1 MSKKGI
7 ISKKDKY
14 LICKFC
20 GNSFIA
26 YKQLSVRGYTQYNM
40 AAKFCSKSC
49 AAKSNKEQY
58 SKEDINR
65 RISFCMHYYQEY
77 CNKERILDYIGI
89 SSKTFVKLGFSVK
102 QINSSFGFYNK
113 KDYFE
118 TQVYKWLLTKFSKH
132 EIEREK
138 TFDAMVD
145 KGKLRLDFY
154 IKHKNLAIEADGLHH
169 TNLDHT
175 YFTLESKHRDHLKEA
190 FLLKNNIQLIRIP
203 YVRKLSIEY
212 LNSFLPDIDNQ
223 QERN

>member
-14 LICKFC
+14 ITCKFC
-20 GNSFIA
+20 GNSFA
-26 YKQLSVRGYTQYNM
+26 AHKQLSARGYTQYNM

-58 SKEDINR
+58 TKEDIER

-77 CNKERILDYIGI
+77 CNSERILDYIGI
-89 SSKTFVKLGFSVK
+89 SSKTFNKLGFSVK

-113 KDYFE
+113 RDYFE

-138 TFDAMVD
+138 TFDGMID
-145 KGKLRLDFY
+145 KRNLRLDFY
-154 IKHKNLAIEADGLHH
+154 IEHKKLAIEADGPQH
-169 TNLDHT
+169 TDLSHT
-175 YFTLESKHRDHLKEA
+175 YFTLEGKYRDNIKET
-190 FLLKNNIQLIRIP
+190 FLQQNGIRLIRIP
-203 YVRKLSIEY
+203 YIRNLSTKY
-212 LNSFLPDIDNQ
+212 LNSFLSD
-223 QERN
+223 